1 MYLAGDVL
9 AAGCRWLVHASNFL
23 DILTR
28 AGRRGMAH
36 ELHTPMTTPQASTR
50 ERRALRLLPS
60 IAASEW
66 ASKSAR
72 RWETVHKYSSAA
84 ATGGRKAR
92 EQSQK
97 IKGIGR
103 PVSGWVMPFT

>member
-1 MYLAGDVL
+1 
-9 AAGCRWLVHASNFL
+9 
-23 DILTR
+23 
-28 AGRRGMAH
+28 MAH

-66 ASKSAR
+66 AAKSAG

-84 ATGGRKAR
+84 APGGRKAR
-92 EQSQK
+92 EQSPQ

-103 PVSGWVMPFT
+103 PVTGWVMLFTLSARSSNALQSRKPCRKYGKKMKDK